1 MLSFTGNV
9 LSKYS
14 TEYQNQSFFFFNTFL
29 FKIDMLW
36 MRTKTT
42 WQSRHMVHYFSFE
55 EKKYEKSVNKIIW
68 YFRKWRVRRVRVVID
83 YADTVSA

>member
-1 MLSFTGNV
+1 
-9 LSKYS
+9 
-14 TEYQNQSFFFFNTFL
+14 
-29 FKIDMLW
+29 
-36 MRTKTT
+36 
-42 WQSRHMVHYFSFE
+42 MVNYFSFE